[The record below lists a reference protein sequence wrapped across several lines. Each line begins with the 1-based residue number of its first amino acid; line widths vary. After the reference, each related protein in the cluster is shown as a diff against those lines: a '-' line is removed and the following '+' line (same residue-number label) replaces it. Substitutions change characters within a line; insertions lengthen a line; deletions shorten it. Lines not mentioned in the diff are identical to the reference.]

1 MVAIGVVYGTAQAY
15 SVRLHREEQRRYNEQ
30 LEALVAERTAALES
44 EITGHKTAQ
53 QELSR
58 SLREKEVLLK
68 EVHHRVKNNMQVISS
83 LLNIQADS
91 IMDKRFQTLLTESQQ
106 RIKSMALIHEN
117 LYRSDS
123 LLEINFHDYIEMLT
137 NGLVRFYRFDRL
149 AISLHLEVDDIYL
162 DIDTAVPCGLI
173 INELVSN
180 SLKHGYHGREGDGHI
195 HVRFKESEDGESYRF
210 SVKDDGNGMDESID
224 LENSSSMGLEIV
236 RILTEQLDGSWA
248 YSSSGGTE
256 FTIDFPRKK

>member
-1 MVAIGVVYGTAQAY
+1 
-15 SVRLHREEQRRYNEQ
+15 
-30 LEALVAERTAALES
+30 
-44 EITGHKTAQ
+44 
-53 QELSR
+53 
-58 SLREKEVLLK
+58 
-68 EVHHRVKNNMQVISS
+68 
-83 LLNIQADS
+83 
-91 IMDKRFQTLLTESQQ
+91 MDERFQTLLTESQQ

-149 AISLHLEVDDIYL
+149 AISLHLDVEDIYL

-195 HVRFKESEDGESYRF
+195 RVCFKKTDDGENYSF
-210 SVKDDGNGMDESID
+210 SVSDDGNGIDASID
-224 LENSSSMGLEIV
+224 LEQSSSMGLEIV
-236 RILTEQLDGSWA
+236 RILTEQLDGGWRYNSN
-248 YSSSGGTE
+248 GGTE
-256 FTIDFPRKK
+256 FIIDFPRKK